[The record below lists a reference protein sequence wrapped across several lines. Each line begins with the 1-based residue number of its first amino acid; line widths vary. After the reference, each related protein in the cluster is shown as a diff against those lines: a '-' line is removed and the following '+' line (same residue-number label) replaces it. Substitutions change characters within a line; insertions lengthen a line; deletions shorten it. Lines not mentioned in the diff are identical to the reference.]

1 MFRQAKTRKI
11 NRNFQIQH
19 MSGFIIQNPMKHGT
33 CLENLDTIMVFM
45 VHCGSLNANLK
56 ETWKIFGPQ
65 AGTMGCLVNLVKIGE
80 CFTRL

>member
-33 CLENLDTIMVFM
+33 CLENLDTIMVYYGFY
-45 VHCGSLNANLK
+45 GSLWFIERKLK
-56 ETWKIFGPQ
+56 GNMEDLWTSGRYNGLP
-65 AGTMGCLVNLVKIGE
+65 GE
-80 CFTRL
+80 PCEDW